1 MKIFIL
7 RYSSP
12 VVPLIILLF
21 MFYASSLG
29 ASELV
34 SNQDESSYNDT
45 NYIIA
50 SQFEST
56 AAVKIQN
63 NINIKYTSSHTR
75 QFYIHNNYNP
85 VWTTSNGQLL
95 PIANQFIPILENSYQ
110 DGLNPNDYHIRQ
122 IKDILDRLNRLV
134 AHSISDDSDND
145 SVVYNQKYVLNAQL
159 DILLTD
165 AFFLYSSHMAFGR
178 VNNRVVY
185 PNWIIDKRSFNL
197 QELFNQALRS
207 ADMRKVLTMVIPQN
221 PEYAKLKQQLA
232 VYQGWAAEH
241 KKWATVADGVKLT
254 QGMQGSRVYML
265 QQRLMATG
273 ELKSINQTKKGIFDH
288 ELFQALIKFQQNNGL
303 VADGVAGS
311 TTIAALNIPLV
322 MRLKQI
328 ALNMDRLRYL
338 PSDLGQQY
346 IMVNIPDFSLN
357 LVKNGQTVLTMPV
370 IVGKDDGLQS
380 CVLSSQ
386 ISYLDINPSWY
397 IPNSIAVR
405 DILPKLKQ
413 NPNYLNEHHIKTYT
427 AYGVNVQEVNSKN
440 IAWSK
445 IESNIIP
452 YKLRQEPGTDNPLG
466 RIKFIFPNTCGIYLH
481 DTSTPELFKNSRRDL
496 SHGCIRIGK
505 PIELATYLLA
515 DKPGWTQEQI
525 LNVINS
531 GKSKVV
537 TLNSIVKIYIV
548 YATAWVN
555 ESGVL
560 QFRNDIYAIDD
571 VPYSIY
577 NPARN

>member
-1 MKIFIL
+1 MI
-7 RYSSP
+7 
-12 VVPLIILLF
+12 
-21 MFYASSLG
+21 
-29 ASELV
+29 
-34 SNQDESSYNDT
+34 
-45 NYIIA
+45 
-50 SQFEST
+50 
-56 AAVKIQN
+56 
-63 NINIKYTSSHTR
+63 
-75 QFYIHNNYNP
+75 
-85 VWTTSNGQLL
+85 
-95 PIANQFIPILENSYQ
+95 
-110 DGLNPNDYHIRQ
+110 
-122 IKDILDRLNRLV
+122 
-134 AHSISDDSDND
+134 
-145 SVVYNQKYVLNAQL
+145 
-159 DILLTD
+159 
-165 AFFLYSSHMAFGR
+165 
-178 VNNRVVY
+178 
-185 PNWIIDKRSFNL
+185 
-197 QELFNQALRS
+197 
-207 ADMRKVLTMVIPQN
+207 
-221 PEYAKLKQQLA
+221 EYAKLKQQLA
-232 VYQGWAAEH
+232 VYQGGAAEH
-241 KKWATVADGVKLT
+241 KKWATVAEGVKLT

-322 MRLKQI
+322 MRVKQI